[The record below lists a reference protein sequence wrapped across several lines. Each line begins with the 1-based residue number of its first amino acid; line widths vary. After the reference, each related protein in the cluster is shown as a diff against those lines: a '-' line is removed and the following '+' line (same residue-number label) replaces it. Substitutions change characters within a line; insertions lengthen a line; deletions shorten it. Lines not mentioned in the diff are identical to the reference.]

1 MADYLEGAD
10 RKRKHVRVVL
20 LGGTIACRLNED
32 GDSETIDIGDF
43 IKSFREFDGKIHV
56 SVNSFSRLG
65 GYDTKISDLLN
76 VSRELQRTI
85 EEDRVDGI
93 VVVMGTNVMEE
104 AAFAINLLV
113 RTEIPIVFTGAMRI
127 PQAKGAD
134 GPANIADAISA
145 AASDA
150 CRGLGVVAVFHNEIH
165 SADYVRKEHTLNCD
179 AITSDFRLGYV
190 AEGAVSIRTRPV
202 RRLMP
207 WINVRTEPKDV
218 LLYQS
223 YLGDTG
229 KLLDYAEE
237 AGYEG
242 AVVEGTGGGYCA
254 LWVFDKIEK
263 LHESMPVVMASRVGH
278 GDTMTATYGNEY
290 GMPAYFAEHGYL
302 SAGQLDGRKARI
314 LLTLLL
320 MSQCDG
326 EQIAES
332 FRMYSKD
339 C

>member
-1 MADYLEGAD
+1 MSYFSSKE
-10 RKRKHVRVVL
+10 KQSPKHVRVML
-20 LGGTIACRLNED
+20 LGGTIACRLKDNGE
-32 GDSETIDIGDF
+32 SETVDIEDF
-43 IKSFREFDGKIHV
+43 IHSFCDFDGKIRV
-56 SVNSFSRLG
+56 SVNSFSKLG
-65 GYDTKISDLLN
+65 GYDTRISDLLN
-76 VSRELQRTI
+76 VAEELKRTVRE
-85 EEDRVDGI
+85 DDVDGI

-104 AAFAINLLV
+104 AAFAVNLMV
-113 RTEIPIVFTGAMRI
+113 QTEIPIVFTGAMRI

-134 GPANIADAISA
+134 GPVNVVDAITA
-145 AASDA
+145 AASDS
-150 CRGLGVVAVFHNEIH
+150 CRDLGVIVVFNNEIH
-165 SADYVRKEHTLNCD
+165 SADYMRKEHTLNCG

-202 RRLMP
+202 RRRMP
-207 WINVRTEPKDV
+207 WIHIKTPPKEV

-229 KLLDYAEE
+229 KLLDYVEE

-242 AVVEGTGGGYCA
+242 AVIEGTGGGYCA

-263 LHESMPVVMASRVGH
+263 LHKSMPVVMASRIGH

-290 GMPAYFAEHGYL
+290 GMPGYFSTHGYL

-314 LLTLLL
+314 LLTVLL
-320 MSQCDG
+320 MSECSE

-332 FRMYSKD
+332 FRMFSKD
-339 C
+339 E

>member
-1 MADYLEGAD
+1 MSDYLMRAE
-10 RKRKHVRVVL
+10 KRKHIRVVL
-20 LGGTIACRLNED
+20 LGGTIACRLTED
-32 GDSETIDIGDF
+32 GDSETIDIEDF
-43 IKSFREFDGKIHV
+43 IRSFREFDGKIDV
-56 SVNSFSRLG
+56 SVNSFSKLG

-76 VSRELQRTI
+76 VSRELKRTI
-85 EEDRVDGI
+85 EEDGADGI

-104 AAFAINLLV
+104 AAFAVNLLV
-113 RTEIPIVFTGAMRI
+113 QTDIPIVFTGAMRI

-134 GPANIADAISA
+134 GPANLADAITA
-145 AASDA
+145 AASDS
-150 CRGLGVVAVFHNEIH
+150 CRGLGVVVVFHNEIH

-179 AITSDFRLGYV
+179 AVTSDFRLGFV

-202 RRLMP
+202 RRLLP
-207 WINVRTEPKDV
+207 WIDVKTEPKDV

-229 KLLDYAEE
+229 KLLDYAED

-242 AVVEGTGGGYCA
+242 AVFEGTGGGYCA

-263 LHESMPVVMASRVGH
+263 LHKSIPVVMASRIGH
-278 GDTMTATYGNEY
+278 GDTMTATYGNGY
-290 GMPAYFAEHGYL
+290 GMPGYFAEHGYL

-320 MSQCDG
+320 MSECG
-326 EQIAES
+326 GAQIAES
-332 FRMYSKD
+332 FRMYSKE
-339 C
+339 